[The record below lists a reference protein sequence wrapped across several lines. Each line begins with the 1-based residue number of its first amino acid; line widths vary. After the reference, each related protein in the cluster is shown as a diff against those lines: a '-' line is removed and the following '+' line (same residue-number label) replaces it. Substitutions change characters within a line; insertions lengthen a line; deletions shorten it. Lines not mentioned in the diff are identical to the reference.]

1 MKLTLKIMKHFTKQD
16 IGKLPNL
23 QRMHLINTCG
33 GVKSAN
39 LIGTISKTGVTNL
52 AVFNSVIHL
61 GSNPPMLSF
70 MLRPTTVERHSYS
83 NFTTNSQFTV
93 NHIQDNFVAKAH
105 QTSAKYEKGVSEFK
119 EVGLTEEYIDGFEA
133 PFVKESNIKMGC
145 TFMNEYLIK
154 EHNCRLIIGE
164 IQHLLVED
172 EIQQQD
178 GFLDLAKAN
187 SVGILGLDGYVT
199 TQLIDRFE
207 YARPGQDLKPLKS

>member
-1 MKLTLKIMKHFTKQD
+1 MTHYSKQD
-16 IGKLPNL
+16 ILELPNL

-83 NFTTNSQFTV
+83 NFIEKIDFTV
-93 NHIQDNFVAKAH
+93 NHIEESFVSEAH
-105 QTSAKYEKGVSEFK
+105 QTSAKYDNDISEFK
-119 EVGLTEEYIDGFEA
+119 EVGLTEEFIEGFEA
-133 PFVKESNIKMGC
+133 PFVKESKIKMGC
-145 TFMNEYLIK
+145 TFVNEYLIK
-154 EHNCRLIIGE
+154 EHNCRLIVGE
-164 IQHLLVED
+164 IQHLLVENGI
-172 EIQQQD
+172 EEKD

-187 SVGILGLDGYVT
+187 SVGIIGLDGYVKT
-199 TQLIDRFE
+199 ELIDR
-207 YARPGQDLKPLKS
+207 YAYAKPNRDLKPLKR